1 MWQYHYT
8 DELYHHGVKGQR
20 WGIRR
25 YQNKDGTLTP
35 RGRKRAEKLRNE
47 YLAITGKKQLRGN
60 NHKTSSNTNTTSTK
74 PKTKSVSE
82 MSNDELSEVITRKK
96 LEEKYYQLNPK
107 KVSAGKKF
115 VDEVLMPAATQAGKD
130 AIQSYLTKQFKKALG
145 LQNDS
150 NKNKDKNKKER

>member
-20 WGIRR
+20 WGTRR

-47 YLAITGKKQLRGN
+47 YLAITGKKQLRGD
-60 NHKTSSNTNTTSTK
+60 NHKKSSSTDSSTK

-82 MSNDELSEVITRKK
+82 MSDDELRKAITRKQ
-96 LEEKYYQLNPK
+96 LEQQYSQLNPK

-115 VDEVLMPAATQAGKD
+115 VDKVLLPAATQAGKD
-130 AIQSYLTKQFKKALG
+130 ALQTYMTKQFKKALG
-145 LQNDS
+145 VQNEG
-150 NKNKDKNKKER
+150 NKKKDKDKKKDN